1 MNFIDLTAVDGY
13 ITRWYIYMYTRKFLT
28 FHNFFLY
35 ITNISIFPRV
45 QFRPLPLG
53 ERNST
58 FHLSLTGAI
67 ISRSNFTP
75 LHISIGRFLFIKL
88 DVGRNR
94 PLPPTEW
101 NRRRMGGGGFDQV
114 LETRNPLIT
123 RSSATSWKGF
133 SVEKKVAISCPR
145 ARQHRTLRGSNK
157 SRFSTGGG
165 PLLLLLQ
172 GSVFSKAFRGID
184 YLFAC
189 RPFEIVHRQSYFPEW
204 ADEFRAECRRFWN
217 VKCKKSEKIR
227 EKRNE
232 VARFVYIRDAPI

>member
-1 MNFIDLTAVDGY
+1 MDISRDD
-13 ITRWYIYMYTRKFLT
+13 IYIYMYTRKFLT

-67 ISRSNFTP
+67 IFRSNFTP

-165 PLLLLLQ
+165 PLLLLLLLHPCFRKRFEV
-172 GSVFSKAFRGID
+172 SITFSRVVLSKSYTANRISRSERMN
-184 YLFAC
+184 FALN
-189 RPFEIVHRQSYFPEW
+189 VDVSGTW
-204 ADEFRAECRRFWN
+204 NAKRA
-217 VKCKKSEKIR
+217 KK
-227 EKRNE
+227 
-232 VARFVYIRDAPI
+232 